1 VTLGHIVKVIQPP
14 EKCLILTDSMS
25 SVKAL
30 LPRKISQR
38 IHPLVYECKQ
48 MCSKL
53 LGDGVGVEIMWIPWG
68 SRVTRLWTNG
78 HDMRH

>member
-1 VTLGHIVKVIQPP
+1 VKVIQPP